1 MPPYIK
7 KTRKT
12 TATVAAVATKIVK
25 LAKAKPTLTAQVNNL
40 KKVVNKLKP
49 ETREFE
55 KSFYGNFVGQANGG
69 VLLTGS
75 GHFNAEIPV
84 SVPHDGQE
92 VSILSTDIR
101 MQLYNQV
108 STSHSI
114 RFRVEV
120 WRLVG
125 GLTVASQVVP
135 AMYDVNRFLYDGNTS
150 LPSIYDMNS
159 LLNPQRV
166 RSAVKIYSKK
176 FRMPQ
181 EGFSAATE
189 TKTINIRIPFKK
201 GHKVIFDTSGN
212 IMKGQL
218 ALVILADSGNISS
231 LPLPA
236 LGNSYFSSVTPL
248 SGLNLNYFIRH
259 NYVDA

>member
-1 MPPYIK
+1 MSFVK

-12 TATVAAVATKIVK
+12 KTVAEVAKKIVK
-25 LAKAKPTLTAQVNNL
+25 LAKAKPTLTQQVKNL
-40 KKVVNKLKP
+40 KIVVNKMKP
-49 ETREFE
+49 ETREYE

-69 VLLTGS
+69 LVLTGS
-75 GHFNAEIPV
+75 GHYNAEIPV
-84 SVPHDGQE
+84 SVPHDGNE

-101 MQLYNQV
+101 MQLYNQTN
-108 STSHSI
+108 TSHSI

-135 AMYDVNRFLYDGNTS
+135 AMYNVNKFLYDGNTS

-159 LLNPQRV
+159 LLNPERV

-189 TKTINIRIPFKK
+189 TKTLNLRIRFKK
-201 GHKVIFDTSGN
+201 GHKVVFDASNN

-231 LPLPA
+231 SPLPA
-236 LGNSYFSSVTPL
+236 FSNSYFSSATPL
-248 SGLNLNYFIRH
+248 SGLNLNYWIRH